1 MSSVASSALKNLF
14 GGGQSPLPWRVAAT
28 GHEVL
33 VKKPVAQDPTM
44 KTDVHLPLAFLR
56 PARLF
61 GFFFLTALLCAPQA
75 SAAAKKDA
83 DKKDAEKGVSDNP
96 IVLVPPFENQSK
108 IQQRIAYDVGARD
121 DDRPLRQLM
130 VDRLSQAPRSLL
142 EDLLTN
148 IENVTVVER
157 QRIDS
162 FLVETEFG
170 ALSGLVD
177 QEKAAKLGKLL
188 GANLIVMGTII
199 DIRADTRDFRGYG
212 VRSQMVDVQCQIRI
226 RLLDIATG
234 TVRFSKTLKGTKQY
248 SKTSFGE
255 TNSTDWGFAAIEAT
269 LEKLKGDAQ
278 FEAALF
284 GKKAEVDP
292 AETLVEVEFAPKP
305 ENCDIEIDGKYVGGS
320 PLKRR
325 LPAGKEVK
333 IRIAK
338 EGYKDWK
345 GVVSPEEGLRITREL
360 GRSR

>member
-188 GANLIVMGTII
+188 GANLIATSEVTASDRKWSTCSAKFASAFWISP
-199 DIRADTRDFRGYG
+199 RAPCDFRRPLRAPSSTAKRPLVRRTAPIG
-212 VRSQMVDVQCQIRI
+212 V
-226 RLLDIATG
+226 
-234 TVRFSKTLKGTKQY
+234 
-248 SKTSFGE
+248 
-255 TNSTDWGFAAIEAT
+255 
-269 LEKLKGDAQ
+269 
-278 FEAALF
+278 
-284 GKKAEVDP
+284 
-292 AETLVEVEFAPKP
+292 
-305 ENCDIEIDGKYVGGS
+305 
-320 PLKRR
+320 
-325 LPAGKEVK
+325 
-333 IRIAK
+333 
-338 EGYKDWK
+338 
-345 GVVSPEEGLRITREL
+345 LR
-360 GRSR
+360 RSRRRWRN